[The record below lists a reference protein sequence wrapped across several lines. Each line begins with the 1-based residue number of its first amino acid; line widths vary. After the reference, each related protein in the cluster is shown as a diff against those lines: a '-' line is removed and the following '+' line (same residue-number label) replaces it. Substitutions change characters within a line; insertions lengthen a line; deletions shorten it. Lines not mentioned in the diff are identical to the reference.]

1 MSAVFL
7 HGGGL
12 KKKKKKKKGQHL
24 YTHPD
29 KNRGSPIED
38 CPLKYRTVGN
48 SSHSV
53 LY

>member
-1 MSAVFL
+1 MSASSIFTWWP
-7 HGGGL
+7 L
-12 KKKKKKKKGQHL
+12 KKEKGQYL
-24 YTHPD
+24 ITHPD
-29 KNRGSPIED
+29 KNRESPIKD

>member
-1 MSAVFL
+1 MSASSIFTWWPPKR
-7 HGGGL
+7 
-12 KKKKKKKKGQHL
+12 KKIKGQHL
-24 YTHPD
+24 ITHPD

>member
-1 MSAVFL
+1 MSASSIVTWWPP
-7 HGGGL
+7 
-12 KKKKKKKKGQHL
+12 KKKKKSQHL
-24 YTHPD
+24 ITHPD

>member
-1 MSAVFL
+1 MSASSIL
-7 HGGGL
+7 HGGL
-12 KKKKKKKKGQHL
+12 QKKKKKKGQQL
-24 YTHPD
+24 ITHPD
-29 KNRGSPIED
+29 KNGGSPIED